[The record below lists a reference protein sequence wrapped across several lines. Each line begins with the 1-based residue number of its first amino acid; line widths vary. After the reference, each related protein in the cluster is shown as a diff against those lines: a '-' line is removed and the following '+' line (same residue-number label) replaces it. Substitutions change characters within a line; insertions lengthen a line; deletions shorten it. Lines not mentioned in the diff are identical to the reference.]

1 MESGSDI
8 VMAMKGRPLPEIT
21 QELWE
26 RVNKAGIDVP
36 MEQHLIA
43 MSAALLEAVGELT
56 TLVHMAARAAGLDSR
71 PDIAGE
77 LMTQRI
83 LLRAQVQIYDV
94 AFGTGVEVVDG
105 EVEAEAVGTEADT
118 AEPDPA

>member
-56 TLVHMAARAAGLDSR
+56 TLVHMAAKAAGLDSR